1 MTYIVLHMNI
11 QITIKSLNE
20 LHCYHGHYIFCLHM
34 VTKHYLGGGGGG
46 YETDYRILPVS
57 TRGVF
62 KQLWVPVYVNDI
74 KKPTQG
80 VIIYPKHPCK
90 QYITNEIHNDLYL
103 LQHRKSCIEE
113 LE

>member
-1 MTYIVLHMNI
+1 MSNI
-11 QITIKSLNE
+11 AT
-20 LHCYHGHYIFCLHM
+20 M
-34 VTKHYLGGGGGG
+34 VTISSVCIWLPSIIWGVGV
-46 YETDYRILPVS
+46 EDMRQTRILPVS

-90 QYITNEIHNDLYL
+90 QIITIEIHNDLYL

>member
-1 MTYIVLHMNI
+1 MLPW
-11 QITIKSLNE
+11 SL
-20 LHCYHGHYIFCLHM
+20 
-34 VTKHYLGGGGGG
+34 YLLFAYDYLTSGGWGWWDMRQ
-46 YETDYRILPVS
+46 TRILPVS

-90 QYITNEIHNDLYL
+90 QNITNEIHNDLYL

-113 LE
+113 LECPI

>member
-1 MTYIVLHMNI
+1 MI
-11 QITIKSLNE
+11 
-20 LHCYHGHYIFCLHM
+20 
-34 VTKHYLGGGGGG
+34 TKHLGGWGWGDMRQ
-46 YETDYRILPVS
+46 TRILPVS

-90 QYITNEIHNDLYL
+90 QYITDEIHNDLYL
-103 LQHRKSCIEE
+103 LQHRK
-113 LE
+113 